1 MCVQD
6 GKNGTECKWDYV
18 CLDGKMPPKSGKIV
32 AVVERAC
39 QKGREETFQ
48 NVPFWA
54 SCKQLK
60 K

>member
-1 MCVQD
+1 
-6 GKNGTECKWDYV
+6 
-18 CLDGKMPPKSGKIV
+18 MPPKSGKIV

-48 NVPFWA
+48 NAPFWA